1 MIVILCERVRK
12 RVPLFRRLPLALS
25 VSALFAGPAIAQSSD
40 AAVEGQLK
48 PIEVVGRGESG
59 TYQAEEAAG
68 AKTDLPLRELPQ
80 SVRIVTRQAI
90 DDLGATKLDDV
101 LDYVGGVSRQNNY
114 GGLWDNIA
122 IRGLPGNESTGM
134 ATLLNGF
141 SANRGFNAPR
151 DLAGVERIEFLK
163 GTAAA
168 LYGSSEP
175 GGTLNI
181 VSKRPLWTAANS
193 VEAYAGSHGLRR
205 GAFDST
211 GPIGKNFA
219 YRLNVAVEDRNSFR
233 DFVGAKREV
242 VAPAFTWKLGRDTV
256 LEYAGEYLRHATP
269 LDRGVVAVDN
279 RLGAIPRSRFLGEPA
294 DGDMT
299 VKNQTLAPV
308 HPVP

>member
-1 MIVILCERVRK
+1 
-12 RVPLFRRLPLALS
+12 
-25 VSALFAGPAIAQSSD
+25 
-40 AAVEGQLK
+40 
-48 PIEVVGRGESG
+48 
-59 TYQAEEAAG
+59 
-68 AKTDLPLRELPQ
+68 
-80 SVRIVTRQAI
+80 
-90 DDLGATKLDDV
+90 
-101 LDYVGGVSRQNNY
+101 
-114 GGLWDNIA
+114 
-122 IRGLPGNESTGM
+122 
-134 ATLLNGF
+134 
-141 SANRGFNAPR
+141 
-151 DLAGVERIEFLK
+151 
-163 GTAAA
+163 
-168 LYGSSEP
+168 
-175 GGTLNI
+175 
-181 VSKRPLWTAANS
+181 LWTAANS
-193 VEAYAGSHGLRR
+193 VEAYAGSQGLRR

-242 VAPAFTWKLGRDTV
+242 IAPAFTWKLGRDTV